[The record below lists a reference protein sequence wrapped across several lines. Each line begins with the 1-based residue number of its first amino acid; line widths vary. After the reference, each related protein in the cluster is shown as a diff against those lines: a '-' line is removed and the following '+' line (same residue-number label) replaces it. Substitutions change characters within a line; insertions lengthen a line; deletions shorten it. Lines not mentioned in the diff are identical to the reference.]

1 MLTKKYIGVDA
12 KNIYLIMHILKDNN
26 DDRSIT
32 FSQSSTISF
41 TDGNATEIFEKNSI
55 PKEYQKM
62 FMVVNNNLSMAI
74 QKMIAHSINLYPAAH
89 KFNRFN
95 AREFISGT
103 ELFIAYNSNYELS
116 GKQVGFPY
124 AFDFSNC
131 YICDEGEV
139 KKFIFE
145 LREKG
150 LFDNYI
156 KSIFEITHIM
166 FESEFDSNK
175 GKVKQLVK

>member
-1 MLTKKYIGVDA
+1 MSAKKYIGVDA
-12 KNIYLIMHILKDNN
+12 KNIYLIMHILNADK
-26 DDRSIT
+26 DDRSIIY
-32 FSQSSTISF
+32 SQPSMISF
-41 TDGNATEIFEKNSI
+41 TDGNATEIFEKNGV

-62 FMVVNNNLSMAI
+62 FMVVNNNLSMAF
-74 QKMIAHSINLYPAAH
+74 QRMIAHSINLYPAAH
-89 KFNRFN
+89 KFNRFK

-103 ELFIAYNSNYELS
+103 ELFIAHNSNYELS
-116 GKQVGFPY
+116 GKQVGSPY
-124 AFDFSNC
+124 AIDFSNC
-131 YICDEGEV
+131 YIFDEEKV

-150 LFDNYI
+150 IFDNYI

-175 GKVKQLVK
+175 GKAKQLVK